1 MRNETRE
8 RSVVPAQVLAEAA
21 TADPMELMRLGI
33 DAARAERYA
42 RGLVLLGEAYKLF
55 SLETEVLSE
64 EVKIARG
71 VEQLGAR
78 KRTPAV
84 CFSYYGLCLALTTSS
99 QTDEAARFCEVAI
112 HLEPHRGEHY
122 VNLAKIWQ
130 AARVRSLMVSALE
143 RGLKE
148 SPRSAI
154 LLAFRDEI
162 GVRSLPL
169 ISFLKRDNLLN
180 KRLGKILHTRR
191 RVHKAA
197 PKLGVR
203 RPGADAA
210 PAPDKPKR

>member
-1 MRNETRE
+1 MRE
-8 RSVVPAQVLAEAA
+8 RTVVPAQVLAEAA

-55 SLETEVLSE
+55 SLEAEVLSE
-64 EVKIARG
+64 EVKAARG
-71 VEQLGAR
+71 IEQLGAR

-84 CFSYYGLCLALTTSS
+84 CFSYYGLCLAVTTPS
-99 QTDEAARFCEVAI
+99 QTEEGARFCEVAI

-130 AARVRSLMVSALE
+130 AARVRSLVVSALE

-162 GVRSLPL
+162 GVRSAPA
-169 ISFLKRDNLLN
+169 ISFLHRNNPLN
-180 KRLGKILHTRR
+180 KELGKILHPRR
-191 RVHKAA
+191 KSRKAA
-197 PKLGVR
+197 PKLGVAR
-203 RPGADAA
+203 SEGDAA
-210 PAPDKPKR
+210 PSSDKPRR

>member
-1 MRNETRE
+1 MRE

-42 RGLVLLGEAYKLF
+42 RGLVLLAEAYKLF

-64 EVKIARG
+64 EVKEARG
-71 VEQLGAR
+71 IEQLGSR

-99 QTDEAARFCEVAI
+99 QTDEGARFCEVAI
-112 HLEPHRGEHY
+112 QLEPHRGEHY
-122 VNLAKIWQ
+122 LNLAKIWQ
-130 AARVRSLMVSALE
+130 AARVRSKMVAALD
-143 RGLKE
+143 RGLRE

-162 GVRSLPL
+162 GVRSAPP
-169 ISFLKRDNLLN
+169 ISFLDRDNPLN
-180 KRLGKILHTRR
+180 KELGKVLHTRR
-191 RVHKAA
+191 QAQKAA
-197 PKLGVR
+197 PRLGVR
-203 RPGADAA
+203 RFAADPV
-210 PAPDKPKR
+210 PAPDKPKRQT

>member
-1 MRNETRE
+1 MRE

-42 RGLVLLGEAYKLF
+42 RGLVLLAEAYRLF

-64 EVKIARG
+64 DVKTARG

-84 CFSYYGLCLALTTSS
+84 CFSYYGLCLALTSSS
-99 QTDEAARFCEVAI
+99 QTEEGARFCEVAI

-130 AARVRSLMVSALE
+130 AARVRSMMVATLD

-154 LLAFRDEI
+154 LLAFRNEI
-162 GVRSLPL
+162 GVRSAPP
-169 ISFLKRDNLLN
+169 ISFLRRDNPLN
-180 KRLGKILHTRR
+180 KELGKILHPRR
-191 RVHKAA
+191 RARKAV
-197 PKLGVR
+197 PKLGVGR
-203 RPGADAA
+203 SEADAA
-210 PAPDKPKR
+210 PAPDKTRR

>member
-1 MRNETRE
+1 MRE

-42 RGLVLLGEAYKLF
+42 RGLVLLAEAYRIF
-55 SLETEVLSE
+55 STETEVLSE
-64 EVKIARG
+64 EVKAARG
-71 VEQLGAR
+71 VEQLGSR

-84 CFSYYGLCLALTTSS
+84 CFSYYGLCLALTATSR
-99 QTDEAARFCEVAI
+99 TDEAARFCEIAI
-112 HLEPHRGEHY
+112 QLESHKGEHY
-122 VNLAKIWQ
+122 LNLAKIWQ
-130 AARVRSLMVSALE
+130 NARARLEMVSAVE

-162 GVRSLPL
+162 GVRAAPP
-169 ISFLKRDNLLN
+169 IAFLDRDNPLN
-180 KRLGKILHTRR
+180 KELGKILHTRR
-191 RVHKAA
+191 RTTKEA

-203 RPGADAA
+203 RPGAGLA
-210 PAPDKPKR
+210 PADKPKR

>member
-1 MRNETRE
+1 MRE

-42 RGLVLLGEAYKLF
+42 RGLVLLAEAYKLF

-64 EVKIARG
+64 EVKEARG
-71 VEQLGAR
+71 IEQLGAR

-84 CFSYYGLCLALTTSS
+84 CFSYYGLCLALTSTPR
-99 QTDEAARFCEVAI
+99 TAEGARFCEVGI
-112 HLEPHRGEHY
+112 QLEPHRGEHY
-122 VNLAKIWQ
+122 LNLAKVWQ
-130 AARVRSLMVSALE
+130 NARVRRDMVSAIE
-143 RGLKE
+143 RGLTE

-162 GVRSLPL
+162 GVRGTPP
-169 ISFLKRDNLLN
+169 IAFLHRDNPLN
-180 KRLGKILHTRR
+180 KELGKILHTRR
-191 RVHKAA
+191 SARKAA

-203 RPGADAA
+203 RHRANPD
-210 PAPDKPKR
+210 PAPDKPKS

>member
-1 MRNETRE
+1 MRE

-21 TADPMELMRLGI
+21 TDDPMELMRLGI

-42 RGLVLLGEAYKLF
+42 RGLVLLAEAYKLF

-64 EVKIARG
+64 EVKAARG
-71 VEQLGAR
+71 IEQLGAR

-99 QTDEAARFCEVAI
+99 QTDEGARFCEVAI
-112 HLEPHRGEHY
+112 QLEPHKGEHY
-122 VNLAKIWQ
+122 LNLAKIWQ
-130 AARVRSLMVSALE
+130 AARVRSMMVSALE

-154 LLAFRDEI
+154 LLAFQDEI
-162 GVRSLPL
+162 GVRSAPA
-169 ISFLKRDNLLN
+169 IPFLRRDNPLN
-180 KRLGKILHTRR
+180 KELGKIIHPRR
-191 RVHKAA
+191 RAKRAG

-203 RPGADAA
+203 RPVGDSA
-210 PAPDKPKR
+210 PDPDKPKR

>member
-1 MRNETRE
+1 MRE

-42 RGLVLLGEAYKLF
+42 RGLVLLAEAYKLF

-64 EVKIARG
+64 EVKTLRG
-71 VEQLGAR
+71 IEQLGAR

-99 QTDEAARFCEVAI
+99 QTDEGARFCEVAI
-112 HLEPHRGEHY
+112 QLEPQRGEHY
-122 VNLAKIWQ
+122 PNLAKVWQ
-130 AARVRSLMVSALE
+130 GARVRSSMVSALA

-154 LLAFRDEI
+154 LLAFQDEI
-162 GVRSLPL
+162 GARSAPP
-169 ISFLKRDNLLN
+169 ISFLDRDNPLN
-180 KRLGKILHTRR
+180 KELGKILHTRR
-191 RVHKAA
+191 RAQRAA
-197 PKLGVR
+197 PKLGVH
-203 RPGADAA
+203 RPEDDAV

>member
-1 MRNETRE
+1 MRE

-42 RGLVLLGEAYKLF
+42 RGLVLLSEAYKLF
-55 SLETEVLSE
+55 SQETEVLSE
-64 EVKIARG
+64 DVKAARG
-71 VEQLGAR
+71 IEQLGAR

-84 CFSYYGLCLALTTSS
+84 CFSYYGLCLALTSSS
-99 QTDEAARFCEVAI
+99 QTDEGARFCEVAI
-112 HLEPHRGEHY
+112 QLESHRGEHY
-122 VNLAKIWQ
+122 LNLAKIWQ
-130 AARVRSLMVSALE
+130 AARVRSMMVSAIE

-162 GVRSLPL
+162 GVRGVPP
-169 ISFLKRDNLLN
+169 IAFLHRDNPLN
-180 KRLGKILHTRR
+180 KELGKMLHTRR
-191 RVHKAA
+191 RARKDA

-203 RPGADAA
+203 RPGAGVA
-210 PAPDKPKR
+210 PPEKPKG

>member
-1 MRNETRE
+1 MRE

-42 RGLVLLGEAYKLF
+42 RGLVLLAEAYKLF

-64 EVKIARG
+64 EVKAARG
-71 VEQLGAR
+71 IEQFGAR

-99 QTDEAARFCEVAI
+99 QTEEGARFCEVAI
-112 HLEPHRGEHY
+112 QLEPHRGEHY
-122 VNLAKIWQ
+122 LNLAKIWQ
-130 AARVRSLMVSALE
+130 AARMRSMMVSALE

-154 LLAFRDEI
+154 LLAFQDEI
-162 GVRSLPL
+162 GARSTPP
-169 ISFLKRDNLLN
+169 ISFLKRDNPLN
-180 KRLGKILHTRR
+180 RELGKILRPRRQTR
-191 RVHKAA
+191 KAA

-203 RPGADAA
+203 RPETDEAS
-210 PAPDKPKR
+210 PSDKPKR

>member
-1 MRNETRE
+1 MRE

-42 RGLVLLGEAYKLF
+42 RGLVLLAEAYKLF
-55 SLETEVLSE
+55 SQETEVLSE
-64 EVKIARG
+64 EIKDARG
-71 VEQLGAR
+71 VEPLGSR
-78 KRTPAV
+78 KRTPPL
-84 CFSYYGLCLALTTSS
+84 CFSYYGLCLAMTTPS
-99 QTDEAARFCEVAI
+99 QSEEGARFCEVAI

-122 VNLAKIWQ
+122 LNLAKIWQ

-154 LLAFRDEI
+154 LLAFHEEI
-162 GVRSLPL
+162 GVRSAPP
-169 ISFLKRDNLLN
+169 IAFLKRDNPLN
-180 KRLGKILHTRR
+180 KELGKILHPR
-191 RVHKAA
+191 RVARKAS

-203 RPGADAA
+203 RHVADAA
-210 PAPDKPKR
+210 HPPDKPKR

>member
-1 MRNETRE
+1 MRE

-42 RGLVLLGEAYKLF
+42 RGLVLLAEAYKLF

-64 EVKIARG
+64 EVKATRG
-71 VEQLGAR
+71 IEQLGAR

-99 QTDEAARFCEVAI
+99 QTEEGARFCEVAI
-112 HLEPHRGEHY
+112 QLEPHRGEHY
-122 VNLAKIWQ
+122 LNLAKIWQ
-130 AARVRSLMVSALE
+130 AARMRSMMVSAIE

-162 GVRSLPL
+162 GFRSTPP
-169 ISFLKRDNLLN
+169 IAFLHRDNPLN
-180 KRLGKILHTRR
+180 KELGKILAPRR
-191 RVHKAA
+191 RAQRAV

-203 RPGADAA
+203 RPGADTA
-210 PAPDKPKR
+210 PPPDKTKR

>member
-1 MRNETRE
+1 MRE
-8 RSVVPAQVLAEAA
+8 RTVVPAQVLAEAA

-42 RGLVLLGEAYKLF
+42 RGLVLLAEAYKLF

-64 EVKIARG
+64 EVRAARG
-71 VEQLGAR
+71 IDQLAAR

-99 QTDEAARFCEVAI
+99 QTEEGSRFCEVAI
-112 HLEPHRGEHY
+112 QLEPHKGEHY
-122 VNLAKIWQ
+122 LNLAKIWQ
-130 AARVRSLMVSALE
+130 AARVRSMMVSALE

-154 LLAFRDEI
+154 LLAFQDEV
-162 GVRSLPL
+162 GVRSDPPFP
-169 ISFLKRDNLLN
+169 FLHRDNPLN
-180 KRLGKILHTRR
+180 KELGKIFSSRR
-191 RVHKAA
+191 RTQRAA

-203 RPGADAA
+203 RPVGEEA
-210 PAPDKPKR
+210 PPPDKPKR

>member
-1 MRNETRE
+1 MRE

-42 RGLVLLGEAYKLF
+42 RGLVLLAEAYKLF

-64 EVKIARG
+64 EVKATRG

-99 QTDEAARFCEVAI
+99 QTDEGARFCEVAI
-112 HLEPHRGEHY
+112 QLEPNRGEHY
-122 VNLAKIWQ
+122 LNLAKIWQ
-130 AARVRSLMVSALE
+130 AARVRSMMVSVLE

-154 LLAFRDEI
+154 LLAFQDEI
-162 GVRSLPL
+162 GVRSAPP
-169 ISFLKRDNLLN
+169 ISFLPRGHPLN
-180 KRLGKILHTRR
+180 KKLGRILGLRR
-191 RVHKAA
+191 RTQKAV

-203 RPGADAA
+203 RPVADVA
-210 PAPDKPKR
+210 PPPDKPKR